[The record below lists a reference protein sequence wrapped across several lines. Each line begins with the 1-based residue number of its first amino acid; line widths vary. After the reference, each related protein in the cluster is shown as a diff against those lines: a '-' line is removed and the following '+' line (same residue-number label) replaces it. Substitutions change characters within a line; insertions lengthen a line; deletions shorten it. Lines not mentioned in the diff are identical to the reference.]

1 MPCLFTDVVGRP
13 AVGARGSRGIDKAAK
28 RRPMTVAAK
37 AADLRTLFYDSDE
50 TDPSYNGFQYWKE
63 ILKDVG
69 DEEARKIL
77 LREPAERRRIR
88 PIRGRR
94 PRATY
99 GISSEDEEEDE
110 SATEDEGLSGVGWS
124 SREEEVEDVSEG
136 AASDLA
142 APSEAAE
149 DKGVDVAAMGGGG
162 DGDGDDDDEEDRG
175 CGGWLKSTA
184 ARLKEEDES
193 EARKEAYE
201 FREVDSFHFKN
212 VVFNTHI
219 IDYGKC
225 WDRLRMAGLADNFLD

>member
-28 RRPMTVAAK
+28 RRPMTAAAK

-50 TDPSYNGFQYWKE
+50 TDPSYNGFQYWKD

-110 SATEDEGLSGVGWS
+110 SATEDEGLPDVGWS
-124 SREEEVEDVSEG
+124 NREEEVEDVSEG

-142 APSEAAE
+142 EPSDLAAHSEVAE
-149 DKGVDVAAMGGGG
+149 DKGVDVAALGG
-162 DGDGDDDDEEDRG
+162 DGDGDGDDEEEDRG
-175 CGGWLKSTA
+175 CGGRLKSAA

-201 FREVDSFHFKN
+201 FREVDIFHF
-212 VVFNTHI
+212 
-219 IDYGKC
+219 
-225 WDRLRMAGLADNFLD
+225 